1 MRFAPVVVASTPAL
15 LACALLSCALLSC
28 GGGGKDAP
36 PADNP
41 KPVASSDTDNATP
54 SGSADAVDAGP
65 TEADKRA
72 QVCGAY
78 EIDLMNALSQSLCEV
93 PNAKPDDKPRDLKN
107 VLDVKVTA
115 SSPSVAGGGHVDL
128 TVVFTNKGK
137 DPLPLDFTVDPLPRF
152 VIEAYDPKGRR
163 ADLPPGDAPTRK
175 DHPAAAIVSTARVVL
190 ATNGTAKVTVGWDA
204 KKNRWAPEKLKGSTP
219 EQGYPKVPA
228 GPLGKGKYTL
238 RVVTPLV
245 GIFEGSGREVSAPK
259 IEVAVN

>member
-1 MRFAPVVVASTPAL
+1 MRIEMRLAPVVVASCL
-15 LACALLSCALLSC
+15 ALLSC
-28 GGGGKDAP
+28 GGGGKDSP

-41 KPVASSDTDNATP
+41 KPVASGDTDNATP
-54 SGSADAVDAGP
+54 AASGDAVVDAGP

-72 QVCGAY
+72 QTCSAF
-78 EIDLMNALSQSLCEV
+78 EIDLMNALSQSACEV
-93 PNAKPDDKPRDLKN
+93 PNPKPDDKPRDLKN

-115 SSPSVAGGGHVDL
+115 SSPSVVGGGHVDL

-152 VIEAYDPKGRR
+152 VIEVYDPKGHR
-163 ADLPPGDAPTRK
+163 ADLPPGDAPARK
-175 DHPAAAIVSTARVVL
+175 DHPAAAIVSTARVLVV
-190 ATNGTAKVTVGWDA
+190 TNGTAKVTVGWDA
-204 KKNRWAPEKLKGSTP
+204 KKVRWAPEKLKGTPP
-219 EQGYPKVPA
+219 EQGYPRVPT

-245 GIFEGSGREVSAPK
+245 GVFEGSGREISAPK